1 MSPAPTSLPASEGF
15 EISLVGGA
23 ADLLRDWDA
32 GFRALLTSP
41 GATAATR
48 AELQAGQRIAAELAA
63 TLRQP
68 GKPWLLAARLR
79 GAVQCVA
86 SLQFAR
92 RALFIAY
99 LVSAPC
105 NLVPGDPRA
114 VRGAC
119 SALIEH
125 AVALSTAAGLHGRL
139 SLEADNPQ
147 CRQVYFHLGFRR
159 AAGEAEAGELVP
171 QQALATE
178 ADLMLLEP
186 AISLGW
192 RKRSLRRNRPASS
205 SRSGGER
212 PTLAP

>member
-1 MSPAPTSLPASEGF
+1 MSPAPKSLPASEGF

-23 ADLLRDWDA
+23 EDLLRGWDA

-41 GATAATR
+41 GVTAATR